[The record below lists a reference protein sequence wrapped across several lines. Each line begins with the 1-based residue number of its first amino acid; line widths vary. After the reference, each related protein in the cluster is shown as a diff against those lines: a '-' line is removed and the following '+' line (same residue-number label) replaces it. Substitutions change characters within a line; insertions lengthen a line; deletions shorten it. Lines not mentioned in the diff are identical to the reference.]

1 MSSNRTKEQ
10 NSNDL
15 ILQMLKAKP
24 KLKKSIEQQDSE
36 SLNTMDYYKEE
47 GSNKNSLIDEMKANN
62 ILLHNANKNEKKIIK
77 TENKDITIKSN
88 KSNKDIILN
97 PHSHR
102 KKSAANINNY
112 INIPKTPKDN
122 INKNICSN
130 CCLNFGLSFRIC
142 SNCKK
147 IFCKNCFYNL
157 NNKDNNY
164 INDISKEQE
173 IKNKNEKI
181 CYFCKNYNINNKNS
195 INNYKNN
202 KYITKKKLE
211 PLDSLS
217 EDEMKF
223 IIEKKENKKMN
234 KNENKMKSL
243 KEQYNEYE
251 EFLNK
256 INETK
261 KEIEIKKNI
270 CMNILQMIKRAIEV
284 EYEKN
289 LNKLKE
295 LNVKLNKIKED
306 LNKMINSNNAFDNE
320 VEIQINI
327 DTYKN
332 TFNSFSKIFDNYYQK
347 ILSRTI
353 FRGFKLYESSNIL
366 INQSDIYFMKYKE
379 ILTDFPFGTVYL
391 KIDRFTNN
399 YKNYLNFSTLIKQR
413 TKLNSDMS
421 FDQSYKNDIG
431 NKSRFIVNM
440 IINNKLIRLNKNM
453 KNNNDINLCYD
464 SSEEENQILFSKDKH
479 NMNNYK
485 VKDFNAK
492 VIISEI
498 IL

>member
-1 MSSNRTKEQ
+1 MTTNRTKEQ

-47 GSNKNSLIDEMKANN
+47 GSNKNSLIDEMKTNN
-62 ILLHNANKNEKKIIK
+62 ILLPNMNKNEKKIIK
-77 TENKDITIKSN
+77 TENKDLSMQLN

-97 PHSHR
+97 PNSHR
-102 KKSAANINNY
+102 KKSALNIQKY
-112 INIPKTPKDN
+112 INIPKTPKDS
-122 INKNICSN
+122 KNICSN
-130 CCLNFGLSFRIC
+130 CNLNLGLSYRIC
-142 SNCKK
+142 PKCKK
-147 IFCKNCFYNL
+147 FFCKNCFYNL

-173 IKNKNEKI
+173 NKNKTEKI
-181 CYFCKNYNINNKNS
+181 CCFCKNYNINNNN
-195 INNYKNN
+195 INNYKNKKHN
-202 KYITKKKLE
+202 MNKKLE
-211 PLDSLS
+211 PLDSFS

-223 IIEKKENKKMN
+223 ILEKKENKKIN

-251 EFLNK
+251 EFSNK

-270 CMNILQMIKRAIEV
+270 CINILQMIKRAIEV

-289 LNKLKE
+289 QNKLKE
-295 LNVKLNKIKED
+295 LSIKLNKIKED
-306 LNKMINSNNAFDNE
+306 LNKMINLNNAFDNE
-320 VEIQINI
+320 VEMQINL

-332 TFNSFSKIFDNYYQK
+332 TLNSYSKIFDNYYQK

-379 ILTDFPFGTVYL
+379 IMTDFPFGNVYL

-413 TKLNSDMS
+413 NKVNSDMS
-421 FDQSYKNDIG
+421 FDHSYKNEIN

-440 IINNKLIRLNKNM
+440 IINNKVIRLNKST
-453 KNNNDINLCYD
+453 KDNNDINISYE
-464 SSEEENQILFSKDKH
+464 SSEEENQLLFSKDKF
-479 NMNNYK
+479 NTNNYK